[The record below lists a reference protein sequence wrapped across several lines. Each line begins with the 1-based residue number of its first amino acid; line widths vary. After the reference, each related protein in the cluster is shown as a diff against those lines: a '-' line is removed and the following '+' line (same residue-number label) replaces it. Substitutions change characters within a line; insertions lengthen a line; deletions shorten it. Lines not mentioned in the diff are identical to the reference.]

1 MWRVRGEERGGRRGL
16 HGGFHPG
23 SGESVGDPS
32 WNCIDGKKE
41 GEDGTWHC
49 LGYGVLTN
57 ACVRCVQGGGGGQRH
72 DGPDR

>member
-32 WNCIDGKKE
+32 WNCIDGKK
-41 GEDGTWHC
+41 G
-49 LGYGVLTN
+49 LGIVWDTES
-57 ACVRCVQGGGGGQRH
+57 
-72 DGPDR
+72 